1 MRTAPKFG
9 ARFVFQARLYNMSK
23 FFWVVLFHA
32 VASPVLYLLA
42 IGVGVG
48 TLVDQNMG
56 GEGVDGVRYLVFLAP
71 ALLANAAVQSSIDE
85 TIFPTLG
92 GFMWEKSFFAIRSTP
107 LEGRQIALGVFLGA
121 MFRNF
126 FTIIIY
132 YGVLFAFGVM
142 EGPQAWLTIPASF
155 LAGAAFS
162 AIMLA
167 IAGGAKNEDNFF
179 TFVGRF
185 IIQPMFFLSGTFFP
199 IESMPIYLRWIGWI
213 SPLWHATDLG
223 RYLSYGSPT
232 PGWLVLL
239 HLVILLA
246 MTFGGL
252 ILSFRIFEKR
262 LTK

>member
-1 MRTAPKFG
+1 MG
-9 ARFVFQARLYNMSK
+9 K
-23 FFWVVLFHA
+23 FFWVIAFHA

-42 IGVGVG
+42 IGIGVG
-48 TLVDQNMG
+48 TLVDNNLG
-56 GEGVDGVRYLVFLAP
+56 PAGVDGVRYLVFLAP

-92 GFMWEKSFFAIRSTP
+92 GFMWEKTFFAIRSTP
-107 LEGRQIALGVFLGA
+107 LAGRQIALGVFLGA
-121 MFRNF
+121 MLRNF
-126 FTIIIY
+126 LTIITY
-132 YGVLFAFGVM
+132 FGVLYAFGVIDTAR
-142 EGPQAWLTIPASF
+142 AWLTIPASF

-162 AIMLA
+162 AVMLA
-167 IAGGAKNEDNFF
+167 IAGRSQNEDNFF

-223 RYLSYGSPT
+223 RYLSYGHAT
-232 PGWLVLL
+232 PLWLVVV
-239 HLVILLA
+239 HV
-246 MTFGGL
+246 L
-252 ILSFRIFEKR
+252 ILILMTVVGLTLAFRIFEKR

>member
-1 MRTAPKFG
+1 
-9 ARFVFQARLYNMSK
+9 MSK
-23 FFWVVLFHA
+23 FFWVIVFHA
-32 VASPVLYLLA
+32 VANPVLYLLA

-48 TLVDQNMG
+48 TLVDKNMG
-56 GEGVDGVRYLVFLAP
+56 STGVDGVRYLVFLAP

-107 LEGRQIALGVFLGA
+107 LGGRQIALGVFLGA
-121 MFRNF
+121 MFRNVV
-126 FTIIIY
+126 TIVIY
-132 YGVLFAFGVM
+132 FGVLFAFGVM
-142 EGPQAWLTIPASF
+142 DGPRAWLTIPSAF

-162 AIMLA
+162 AVMLA

-223 RYLSYGSPT
+223 RYLSYGHST
-232 PGWLVLL
+232 PGWLVVV
-239 HLVILLA
+239 HIAILVA
-246 MTFGGL
+246 MTVVGL
-252 ILSFRIFEKR
+252 LLSFRIFERR

>member
-1 MRTAPKFG
+1 MRTVPQFG
-9 ARFVFQARLYNMSK
+9 ARFVFQTRLYNMSK
-23 FFWVVLFHA
+23 FFWVIVFHA
-32 VASPVLYLLA
+32 VANPVLYLLA

-48 TLVDQNMG
+48 TLVDKNMG
-56 GEGVDGVRYLVFLAP
+56 STGVDGVRYLVFLAP

-107 LEGRQIALGVFLGA
+107 LAGRQIALGVFLGA
-121 MFRNF
+121 MFRNIL
-126 FTIIIY
+126 TIVIY
-132 YGVLFAFGVM
+132 YGALFAFGVM
-142 EGPQAWLTIPASF
+142 DGPRAWLTIPSAF

-162 AIMLA
+162 AVMLA

-185 IIQPMFFLSGTFFP
+185 VIQPMFFLSGTFFP

-223 RYLSYGSPT
+223 RYLSYGHST
-232 PGWLVLL
+232 PGWLVAL
-239 HLVILLA
+239 HIAILLV
-246 MTFGGL
+246 MTIVGL
-252 ILSFRIFEKR
+252 LLSFRIFERR